1 MGPAPAHDPD
11 VRMVGDEG
19 RTMDGRPLPGIP
31 SDRAFHTPPPS
42 PPRRGL
48 TDQPPLVAEFA
59 LPAETLS
66 TANCSES

>member
-1 MGPAPAHDPD
+1 MAATYRES
-11 VRMVGDEG
+11 VRMVGDAVRTLDVG
-19 RTMDGRPLPGIP
+19 RARGIP
-31 SDRAFHTPPPS
+31 SKRAFTAPPPS

>member
-1 MGPAPAHDPD
+1 MGRSQALDPG
-11 VRMVGDEG
+11 VRMVGDAG
-19 RTMDGRPLPGIP
+19 RTMDGCLPPGIP